1 MVAEGSIL
9 GGDGNMKPAFFAPDR
24 TTDRRLGMVDANAL
38 TQGAPCHDPLDMN
51 HEMKW
56 NTL

>member
-38 TQGAPCHDPLDMN
+38 TQGAPCQDSLDMN
-51 HEMKW
+51 HDMK
-56 NTL
+56 